1 MRLGVLDVG
10 SNTVHL
16 LVVDAHRGAHP
27 TPMTSEKTVL
37 RLAERIGDDGHLG
50 PGDADELVRTV
61 AAAQEAALA
70 AGCEELMAFATSA
83 IREADNATE
92 VLARVRDQTGI
103 ELEVLPGEDE
113 ARFTFL
119 AARRW
124 FGWSAGNLLLLDI
137 GGGSL
142 EMALGIDEQPDL
154 AVSLPLGAGRMAR
167 TMLHDPPR
175 RDEVDELREWLDEQL
190 APTAKRF
197 RKLGRPD
204 RVVASSKTF
213 RSLARLTGAA
223 PASAGPR
230 VPRSLTET
238 GLRQLLAFIT
248 RMSSA
253 DLATL
258 DGVSSARAHQLVGGA
273 LVAEATMRA
282 LSLQEL
288 DICPWALR
296 EGVILRRLDHT
307 NGNGHTAVQARSTIG
322 FGQSGPQEDDARP
335 GTGRKAQHGARWN
348 R

>member
-37 RLAERIGDDGHLG
+37 RLAERIGRNDGRLADS
-50 PGDADELVRTV
+50 DADELVRCV
-61 AAAQEAALA
+61 VGAQEAAVA

-83 IREADNATE
+83 IREAENAEE
-92 VLARVRDQTGI
+92 VLDRVLAATGV
-103 ELEVLPGEDE
+103 ELEVLPGEEE
-113 ARFTFL
+113 ARYTFL

-124 FGWSAGNLLLLDI
+124 YGWSAGNLLLLDI

-142 EMALGIDEQPDL
+142 EMAMGIDEQPDL

-167 TMLHDPPR
+167 TIQDPPKQS
-175 RDEVDELREWLDEQL
+175 EIKKVREWLAGQL
-190 APTAKRF
+190 APTAKKF

-204 RVVASSKTF
+204 RVVATSKTF

-223 PASAGPR
+223 PSSAGPR
-230 VPRSLTET
+230 VRRTLTDT

-248 RMSSA
+248 RMSSD
-253 DLATL
+253 DLATI
-258 DGVSSARAHQLVGGA
+258 DGVSSARAHQLVGGG
-273 LVAEATMRA
+273 LVAEAAMKA
-282 LSLQEL
+282 LSLREL

-307 NGNGHTAVQARSTIG
+307 NGDGHTAIQARVTPG
-322 FGQSGPQEDDARP
+322 FGESGPAH
-335 GTGRKAQHGARWN
+335 GIGRKAQHGARWE